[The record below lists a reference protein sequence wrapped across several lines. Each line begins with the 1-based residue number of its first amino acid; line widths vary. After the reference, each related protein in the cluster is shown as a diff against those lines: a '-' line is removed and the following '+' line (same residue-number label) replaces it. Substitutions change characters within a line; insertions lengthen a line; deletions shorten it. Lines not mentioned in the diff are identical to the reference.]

1 MKIKYYMKAKFK
13 LLLLFLFVFSFAN
26 AQQLTVTGEVTSAD
40 DGLPLPGVNVIV
52 KGTSTGTNTDF
63 DGKYSLTVQSG
74 AVLEFSY
81 IGFKAVTITVGN
93 QTTINV
99 AMQTDVE
106 SLGEIVVVGYGTQ
119 RKVDLT
125 GAISTVKAEDIEKTP
140 NSNIM
145 QSLQGK
151 VPGLQIVSNGSPG
164 ASPTVRLRGVNS
176 FFAGNNPLY
185 VVDGQWYDTIDFLD
199 ASQIETISVLKDV
212 SSVAIFGQRGSNGV
226 IIISTKTGKF
236 EQTPTITYNG
246 YTGVQYAQNIVKMA
260 NAEQFVTMAYE
271 SESPADIEFVENA
284 IARFGRSRINPNLPD
299 VNTDW
304 YEEILRPA
312 TITSHSINVAGGSE
326 STTYG
331 INTSYFSQDGI
342 LDMKN
347 EYERFNIQSNI
358 DVKVTDRLRFGSNA
372 IFSNATQYNPENTAW
387 FQAYFAVPILPVF
400 DFVNTEATSTPYSD
414 ATFLGYRSSQ
424 NPFPV
429 MRYIENQLKLRKIL
443 TSIYAE
449 YDIIPEKLTFKTSY
463 YHDYSTTSERNVR
476 LPYFISGNSNR
487 LPQDTSIRRQDQ
499 AFSFQQ
505 WDNTL
510 TYKDTFG
517 DHNLT
522 VLAGSSFQD
531 DQFNRFRAT
540 GFDVQGIGLESSW
553 YLDFADPTSFINSVS
568 EIGDR
573 IYTLAYFGRVEYN
586 FKNRYLVNATVR
598 AEGNARYPK
607 EIWKTTPQ
615 IGVGWVISEENF
627 MNNDGFINFL
637 KLRASWGQL
646 PNGGGQGS
654 AGARTIRQVTLAVGD
669 ILTNGIL
676 SSNNF
681 VDLKRE
687 VLEETNFG
695 ISARLFDNK
704 LSLEA
709 DYYIRDT
716 KDLIVP
722 VQQPIVGN
730 TLLTNAGEMRNE
742 GLEIAL
748 NWSQRISDDWS
759 FNIGANIA
767 TLENQVTKIDTDQGY
782 FDTGTAEFRQRLIVG
797 EPVNAFY
804 GWDVAGV
811 YQNDTEVAN
820 DPIAVANNLVP
831 GDFKYVDQ
839 NGDGVIDDADRVVLG
854 SYLPTITYGGNLGVS
869 FRNFDL
875 NVAIAGQSGNSILN
889 RRRGEV
895 IFTNDTNLD
904 ADFAI
909 NRWHGEGTTNSYPSS
924 AGRRK
929 GWNQKMSSFF
939 VEDGAFFRIQN
950 IQLAYTIPSGSLL
963 GKRMPET
970 KITFTAD
977 RPFTFFKYNGF
988 TPEVRGEDG
997 RPGSDRQTYPVPAVY
1012 TVGVNIKI

>member
-1 MKIKYYMKAKFK
+1 MKAKFK
-13 LLLLFLFVFSFAN
+13 LLLLFLLVASLSY
-26 AQQLTVTGEVTSAD
+26 AQEVTVTGMVTSAD
-40 DGLPLPGVNVIV
+40 DTLPLPGANVII

-63 DGKYSLTVQSG
+63 DGKYSLKVQKG
-74 AVLEFSY
+74 AILEFSSL
-81 IGFKAVTITVGN
+81 GFKSVSVTVGS

-99 AMQTDVE
+99 ALDTDVE
-106 SLGEIVVVGYGTQ
+106 ALGEIVVIGYGTQ
-119 RKVDLT
+119 RKADLT
-125 GAISTVKAEDIEKTP
+125 GAISTVKSEEIEKTP

-151 VPGLQIVSNGSPG
+151 VPGLQIVSSGAPG

-176 FFAGNNPLY
+176 FAAGNNPLY
-185 VVDGQWYDTIDFLD
+185 VVDGMWYDNIDFLD
-199 ASQIETISVLKDV
+199 SSQIESISVLKDV
-212 SSVAIFGQRGSNGV
+212 SSIAIFGQRGVNGV
-226 IIISTKTGKF
+226 IIVETKNGKF
-236 EQTPTITYNG
+236 EQKPTFTYNG
-246 YTGVQYAQNIVKMA
+246 YTGVQYAQNVVKMA

-271 SESPADIEFVENA
+271 SGSAADIEYVENA
-284 IARFGRSRINPNLPD
+284 IGRFGRSRINPNLPD

-304 YEEILRPA
+304 YKEILRPA
-312 TITSHSINVAGGSE
+312 TISSHSIGVTGGSE

-331 INTSYFSQDGI
+331 LNTSYFSQDGI

-358 DVKVTDRLRFGSNA
+358 DVKVTDRLRIGTNA
-372 IFSNATQYNPENTAW
+372 IFSNATQYNPENGAW

-400 DFVNTEATSTPYSD
+400 DFVNTEATTTPYSD
-414 ATFLGYRSSQ
+414 ATFLGYRGSQ

-429 MRYIENQLKLRKIL
+429 MRYNENQLKIRKIL

-449 YDIIPEKLTFKTSY
+449 YDIVPEKLAFKTSY
-463 YHDYSTTSERNVR
+463 YHDYSTISERNVR
-476 LPYFISGNSNR
+476 SPYFISGNSNR
-487 LPQDTSIRRQDQ
+487 EQQETSIRRAEQTYSTQ
-499 AFSFQQ
+499 I

-510 TYKDTFG
+510 TYKDKFG

-522 VLAGSSFQD
+522 LLAGSSFRD
-531 DQFNRFRAT
+531 EQFNTFSAV
-540 GFDVQGIGLESSW
+540 GGDVQGIALESSW
-553 YLDFADPTSFINSVS
+553 YLNFADPTTFNDNVN

-573 IYTLAYFGRVEYN
+573 FYALAYFGRLEYN
-586 FKNRYLVNATVR
+586 FKDRYLLNATIR
-598 AEGNARYPK
+598 SEGDARYPR

-615 IGVGWVISEENF
+615 FGLGWVISEENF
-627 MNNDGFINFL
+627 MNDNGIFDFL
-637 KLRASWGQL
+637 KLRGSWGQL
-646 PNGGGQGS
+646 PNGSIGGS
-654 AGARTIRQVTLAVGD
+654 AGTRTISQVTLAIQD
-669 ILTNGIL
+669 LLTNGII

-681 VDLKRE
+681 TNLKRE
-687 VLEETNFG
+687 VLEETNLG
-695 ISARLFDNK
+695 VSARLFNNK

-716 KDLIVP
+716 KDLVVP
-722 VQQPIVGN
+722 VQQAIVGN
-730 TLLTNAGEMRNE
+730 TLLLNVGEMRNE
-742 GLEIAL
+742 GLEIAA
-748 NWSQRISDDWS
+748 NWSQSISEDWS
-759 FNIGANIA
+759 FTIGGNIA
-767 TLENQVTKIDTDQGY
+767 TLENSITKIDTDQGY
-782 FDTGTAEFRQRLIVG
+782 FDTGSAEFRQRLIVG
-797 EPVNAFY
+797 EPVNSFF

-820 DPIAVANNLVP
+820 DPIAVDNNLVP
-831 GDFKYVDQ
+831 GDLKYVDQ

-854 SYLPTITYGGNLGVS
+854 SYLPTLTYGGNFQVS
-869 FRNFDL
+869 YKNFDL
-875 NVAIAGQSGNSILN
+875 SVAVLGQTGNQILN
-889 RRRGEV
+889 RKRGEV
-895 IFTNDTNLD
+895 IFTNDTNID
-904 ADFAI
+904 ADFAV

-939 VEDGAFFRIQN
+939 VEDGDFFRIQN

-988 TPEVRGEDG
+988 NPEVASGV
-997 RPGSDRQTYPVPAVY
+997 DRQTYPVPAVY